1 MPQEEVAMETE
12 DTAKAETDVHVQGE
26 DVTGEPVE
34 R

>member
-12 DTAKAETDVHVQGE
+12 DTAKVKTDVHVQGE
-26 DVTGEPVE
+26 AVTGEQVE